1 MLALMDSVSVSLQ
14 MSLVKPLS
22 GNWFINAFDYVSSH
36 PQIIINGFKGADI
49 LNMN

>member
-1 MLALMDSVSVSLQ
+1 MDSVSVSLQ

-22 GNWFINAFDYVSSH
+22 GNLFIDYVSSH
-36 PQIIINGFKGADI
+36 PEIIINGFKAAGILDI